1 MLLQPQDRFA
11 GFVVRALLG
20 SGGSSE
26 VYLAEDVARQRTVSL
41 KILGAGESAS
51 PAGQARFAH
60 EYDLAARLDHPSIVR
75 VWDHGRFG
83 GRMWLAAEYVDGVA
97 ASELAPALHDSRDL
111 AVALRVLG
119 GIAEAL
125 DYAHGRGVL
134 HLDVKPANMLVH
146 QHNPTLVKLSDFGSA
161 RLLDEPPPRLD
172 GFVIASVP
180 YAAPELL
187 RGGPLLPATDQYALA
202 CSAVEL
208 LSGRPPFP
216 GSDRFAIAH
225 AQISADP
232 PDISRRQHWIP
243 HAVASILDKSLA
255 KDPRARYDSC
265 TEPMRLIAHAVRDI
279 DPAD

>member
-1 MLLQPQDRFA
+1 M
-11 GFVVRALLG
+11 
-20 SGGSSE
+20 
-26 VYLAEDVARQRTVSL
+26 SL
-41 KILGAGESAS
+41 KILGAAESES
-51 PAGQARFAH
+51 PAGQARFVH
-60 EYDLAARLDHPSIVR
+60 EYELTARLRHPAIVR
-75 VWDHGRFG
+75 VWDHGRFE
-83 GRMWLAAEYVDGVA
+83 GRMWLAAEYVEGVA

-111 AVALRVLG
+111 AVALEVLA
-119 GIAEAL
+119 GIADAL
-125 DYAHGRGVL
+125 DYIHGEGVL

-146 QHNPTLVKLSDFGSA
+146 QSNPTLVKLSDFGSA
-161 RLLDEPPPRLD
+161 RRTDEPPAVRD

-187 RGGPLLPATDQYALA
+187 RGGPLVAATDQYALA

-216 GSDRFAIAH
+216 GSSRFAIAH
-225 AQISADP
+225 AQVSAPP

-265 TEPMRLIAHAVRDI
+265 TEPIRLITHALRDI
-279 DPAD
+279 DPAE